1 MEHAVMLLVG
11 QTSSSPLGLLECLP
25 GMYFSS
31 LGSLS
36 SYLGRLTKVR
46 DNSPDGLL
54 PIR

>member
-25 GMYFSS
+25 GMDSY

-36 SYLGRLTKVR
+36 SCLGRLVKAR
-46 DNSPDGLL
+46 DNSPDGLSL
-54 PIR
+54 IR